1 MIEFKGYLTGK
12 AEKGFVRKG
21 RMLFLIGL
29 CIVIPLSLPMLFF
42 VGNVLVRDPAFSYAM
57 LGSLAVAV
65 IILLVPKGKKE
76 HLAMLPKRIYTDG
89 ECIVCVADR
98 YTESKFI
105 DDVKKVIDHGEYYE
119 LCFPFGKIS
128 EKFIC
133 QKSLLTRGSIR
144 EFEAL
149 FKGKITR
156 VKM

>member
-1 MIEFKGYLTGK
+1 MIEFNGYLTGK
-12 AEKGFVRKG
+12 AEQRFVQKTRK
-21 RMLFLIGL
+21 IGL
-29 CIVIPLSLPMLFF
+29 AICGFTILFSLPMLFF
-42 VGNVLVRDPAFSYAM
+42 IGNVVLRDPAFSHAM
-57 LGSLAVAV
+57 LGALAIVV
-65 IILLVPKGKKE
+65 VVFLVPKGKKE
-76 HLAMLPKRIYTDG
+76 HFAMLPKRIYTDG

-156 VKM
+156 VEM